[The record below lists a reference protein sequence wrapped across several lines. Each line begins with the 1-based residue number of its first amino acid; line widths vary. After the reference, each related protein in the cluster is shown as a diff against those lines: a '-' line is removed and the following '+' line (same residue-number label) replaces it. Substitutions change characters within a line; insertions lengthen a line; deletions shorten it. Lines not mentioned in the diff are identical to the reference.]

1 MRILMATDGA
11 PHTDA
16 ALCLGG
22 QIADALDI
30 PVTLLTIIGSE
41 GERVQAASILIR
53 AQALV
58 PDTVESETKIRFG
71 QRARQIM
78 LEVAALREEGEE
90 VLLLLGERGQRGLA
104 RRLLAPTV
112 ERILQRMPCP
122 VVIARGPVRLPQRL
136 LVCESGRDPSL
147 LHRLL
152 AQCRPLLRAAD
163 SLTVLHVMSQ
173 MAAGPGVAG
182 WQLRAGAEALMG
194 AGTPEGELLEEDLA
208 QLKQLPA
215 HLEARV
221 RHGLVVKEI
230 LDEARSGDYDLVV
243 IGAHQAKQWERFLLD
258 DLAQEIVDH
267 ADRSVLVV

>member
-1 MRILMATDGA
+1 MRILIATDGA
-11 PHTDA
+11 SHTDV
-16 ALCLGG
+16 ALQLGG
-22 QIADALDI
+22 YIAQAI
-30 PVTLLTIIGSE
+30 GVPVTLLTIIGSE
-41 GERVQAASILIR
+41 GERVQAEAILTR
-53 AQALV
+53 AQVLL
-58 PDTVESETKIRFG
+58 PDTVERQTRIRVG

-78 LEVAALREEGEE
+78 LEVSAVQEEGEE
-90 VLLLLGERGQRGLA
+90 VLLILGERRHRGLA

-112 ERILQRMPCP
+112 ERLLQQMPCP
-122 VVIARGPVRLPQRL
+122 MLIARGPVRLPRRL

-152 AQCRPLLRAAD
+152 AQCRLLLLAAD

-173 MAAGPGVAG
+173 MAAGPGVPG
-182 WQLRAGAEALMG
+182 WELRAGAEALMG
-194 AGTPEGELLEEDLA
+194 AHTPEGELLEEDLA
-208 QLKQLPA
+208 RLEELPA

-230 LDEARSGDYDLVV
+230 LEEARSGDYDLVV

-267 ADRSVLVV
+267 ADRPVLVV